1 MITST
6 TCVQLEYHNVTRRY
20 YYHAAML
27 YVCIHVINII
37 CQFCVAA
44 PLLLCCCCCS
54 SPTLARGRWDSHLHF
69 LYRFGWHVHLHIKR
83 DGDAHLPLS
92 QEAHLHILIRGGH
105 ALLQLLPITI
115 IILLF
120 SHDVFLMPAVDV
132 AVAAALHL

>member
-1 MITST
+1 
-6 TCVQLEYHNVTRRY
+6 
-20 YYHAAML
+20 ML
-27 YVCIHVINII
+27 LDATII
-37 CQFCVAA
+37 MQQFYMFVYMLLILFVSFVLLS
-44 PLLLCCCCCS
+44 LLLCCCCCY

-132 AVAAALHL
+132 AVAAAVHLYLLE